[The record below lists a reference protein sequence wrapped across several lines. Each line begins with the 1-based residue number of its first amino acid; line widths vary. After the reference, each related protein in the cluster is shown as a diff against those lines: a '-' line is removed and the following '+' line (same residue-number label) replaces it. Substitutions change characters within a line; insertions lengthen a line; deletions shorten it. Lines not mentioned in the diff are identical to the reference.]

1 MSKAARMTHTVTI
14 KNKLIRWEGTHV
26 KNNVADE
33 HSMNQRMAVSY
44 SYQVSKSYRTV
55 NAPIIQKFMC
65 KNGRSVLLG
74 ELGMMLICVQRGAVS
89 NWLTMQVKCLA
100 WCWHAVGAR

>member
-1 MSKAARMTHTVTI
+1 MSEAARMTHKVTI
-14 KNKLIRWEGTHV
+14 KNKPIRWEDTHV

-65 KNGRSVLLG
+65 KNGQSVLLG
-74 ELGMMLICVQRGAVS
+74 ELGMMLTCVQRGAVS

-100 WCWHAVGAR
+100 WCWHAAGAR